1 MLAPSDDL
9 VALLVPRVATPRLLL
24 RGFRKGD
31 LDVLAASFG
40 DPESAQFVGG
50 VVDRRGAWRLLAI
63 GVGLWTLT
71 GTGWWAVEEV
81 ATGELVGTVGAFVRE
96 TPSEWIELGWTV
108 VRSRWGQGIAS
119 EAARAAA
126 SFAFERHAIPR
137 VVAHIDARN
146 IASVRVSVIPP
157 RPRPPRAAQ
166 PSRRQRPEPRTR
178 RPAAWPRRERLAR
191 DRRAAPCAR
200 RRWFGP

>member
-146 IASVRVSVIPP
+146 TASVRVSEHLGMQYEGEVDLYD
-157 RPRPPRAAQ
+157 Q
-166 PSRRQRPEPRTR
+166 PTGRYS
-178 RPAAWPRRERLAR
+178 LAR
-191 DRRAAPCAR
+191 SAHGA
-200 RRWFGP
+200 